1 LFFIIGVVQSSFDLE
16 IRELVNILREYD
28 TRSMPKPPA
37 RVDMRNMYVSL
48 SGLLYSFMFCCRV
61 DRLVCPSILLKAYAD
76 QNYTKPN

>member
-1 LFFIIGVVQSSFDLE
+1 M
-16 IRELVNILREYD
+16 REYN

-37 RVDMRNMYVSL
+37 RVDMRNMNVSL

-76 QNYTKPN
+76 QNYRKQIDNMELWYIPFIGNYLK